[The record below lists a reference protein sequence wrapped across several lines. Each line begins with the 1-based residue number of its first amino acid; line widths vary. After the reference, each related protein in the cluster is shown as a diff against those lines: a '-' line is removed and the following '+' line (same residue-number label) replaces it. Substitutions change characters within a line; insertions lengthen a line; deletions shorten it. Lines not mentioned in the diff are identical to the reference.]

1 MSEGHRGRRERAT
14 EKEETRELCNEQ
26 QSLRGF
32 CQTAALRDH
41 APPHLG
47 LLQPQ
52 DPDGRRRGQ
61 VLVCVCVCVRVYRQV
76 ISYRC
81 IAGEHLIW
89 IRVVEWDL
97 IYASMYMYIY
107 IYA

>member
-1 MSEGHRGRRERAT
+1 
-14 EKEETRELCNEQ
+14 
-26 QSLRGF
+26 
-32 CQTAALRDH
+32 
-41 APPHLG
+41 
-47 LLQPQ
+47 
-52 DPDGRRRGQ
+52 
-61 VLVCVCVCVRVYRQV
+61 VRVYRQV

-107 IYA
+107 IYIYIYIYMHELHACMCVGNIKMDYSEMSLYIHRGT